1 MFVVR
6 IKSEFRAKFIK
17 YLKKNNVD
25 TAIHWQAGHRFNF
38 FKKCKSKDLSVTN
51 KIVRE
56 ILSLPFY
63 PGLSNNEKF
72 KIVRLI
78 KNFL

>member
-17 YLKKNNVD
+17 YLKKTMLILLYIGKLD
-25 TAIHWQAGHRFNF
+25 IDSIF
-38 FKKCKSKDLSVTN
+38 FKNAKSKDLSVTN

-56 ILSLPFY
+56 ILSLPFIQDY
-63 PGLSNNEKF
+63 Q
-72 KIVRLI
+72 IT
-78 KNFL
+78 KNSKS